1 MALTGVGNSIS
12 FKDIQTEFGRP
23 SNGSFGKYR
32 LNDDNGNSENVGS
45 LTNLPLDEGIP
56 TTGEI
61 KFSDFYSKRLN
72 IVVDFYTQDFE
83 RQNIKARFEDAIHVI
98 GPRDGRPASTSGK
111 KIIAHVNKL
120 ITSNDIFKSKRTSCS
135 LMTGEWDLDTEL
147 IINVGSAGTIIGA
160 GGDGGRGSEGSG
172 NFFAGKDGT
181 SAIGINTTQGVKII
195 NNGLISCGFGG
206 GGGGKGGRKN
216 VSTGKKSSA
225 LAVSSGGGGG
235 GGAGSPVG
243 LGGGEGTGA
252 SRGTNGQKGSNAT
265 IDFSNPKKFLKGK
278 GGAGGE
284 GQGTSLDGGHGGEEN
299 VTAENGFN
307 NGGAAG
313 NNGFLIVTI
322 NNQDVEFDDTI
333 PEDGEIKF
341 GTGSGKNI
349 GNVQLN
355 TPPVTQPT

>member
-1 MALTGVGNSIS
+1 
-12 FKDIQTEFGRP
+12 
-23 SNGSFGKYR
+23 
-32 LNDDNGNSENVGS
+32 
-45 LTNLPLDEGIP
+45 
-56 TTGEI
+56 
-61 KFSDFYSKRLN
+61 
-72 IVVDFYTQDFE
+72 
-83 RQNIKARFEDAIHVI
+83 
-98 GPRDGRPASTSGK
+98 
-111 KIIAHVNKL
+111 
-120 ITSNDIFKSKRTSCS
+120 
-135 LMTGEWDLDTEL
+135 MTGEWDLDTEL

-216 VSTGKKSSA
+216 VRVDKKSSVT
-225 LAVSSGGGGG
+225 AVSSGGGGG

-243 LGGGEGTGA
+243 LGGGKGTGA
-252 SRGTNGQKGSNAT
+252 SQGGSDGHKGSNAT
-265 IDFSNPKKFLKGK
+265 IDFSNPKKFLKGI
-278 GGAGGE
+278 GGNGGE
-284 GQGTSLDGGHGGEEN
+284 GQGTSLDGGSGGEEN

-322 NNQDVEFDDTI
+322 NNKVVESGDGI